1 MFEIRGVLE
10 GFYGRP
16 WAWAER
22 EAMLKFMSRH
32 GFTAFFYGPKNEP
45 LHRNRWREPYL
56 PLEMRRFGEFAGKGR
71 ERGIE
76 FVFGLS
82 PLEYHYTSD
91 EDWNTLLAKLRA
103 AQRVGIRD
111 FMLLMDDMPE
121 RFRYEDDAERFGSL
135 AAAQAWLCNRLQGE
149 ISGRLY
155 FCPTEYHGT
164 GDSPYLRE
172 LGEKLEAGIEVFW
185 TGRQVCSPVLETQD
199 ARQISRTLGRS
210 VLYWDNY
217 PVNDLD
223 MRFHPH
229 LRPYRGRHPDLP
241 TACKGIVLNAALQP
255 EASKI
260 ALHTAAQ
267 YFQNPPAYEPE
278 SAWEKALLEV
288 CGDPQDAE
296 AVRTLADL
304 ARHNPLEPGQH
315 LDNRLRSRLENFWAE
330 PPTPERIGEM
340 RGIFAHLSGV
350 ARRLGGLE
358 NRALAENLAP
368 WTEKLKG
375 WAEVGRLGL
384 DVLADPSEEKIEGL
398 LEVIRTVRES
408 FYWVAGDMLEV
419 FARRCAWATLSGEN
433 P

>member
-16 WAWAER
+16 WSWAER
-22 EAMLKFMSRH
+22 EAMLEFMHRR

-56 PLEMRRFGEFAGKGR
+56 PLEMRCFGEFAQKGR
-71 ERGIE
+71 EAGID

-82 PLEYHYTSD
+82 PLEYHYTA
-91 EDWNTLLAKLRA
+91 ETDWNTLLAKLKA

-121 RFRYEDDAERFGSL
+121 RFRYPDDAERFGSL
-135 AAAQAWLCNRLQGE
+135 AAAQAWLCDRLQKE
-149 ISGRLY
+149 ISGRWY

-172 LGEKLEAGIEVFW
+172 LGEKLDSRIAVFW
-185 TGRQVCSPVLETQD
+185 TGREVCSSVLKTEDAKRISETL
-199 ARQISRTLGRS
+199 RRP

-229 LRPYRGRHPDLP
+229 LRPYRGRDPDLH
-241 TACKGIVLNAALQP
+241 TACKGIVLNAAVQP
-255 EASKI
+255 ESSKI

-267 YFQNPPAYEPE
+267 YFQNPAAYEPE

-288 CGDPQDAE
+288 CGNPQDTE
-296 AVRTLADL
+296 AVQTLADL
-304 ARHNPLEPGQH
+304 ARHNLLELGQH
-315 LDNRLRSRLENFWAE
+315 LENALRPQLDTFWTG
-330 PPTPERIGEM
+330 PLTPERIREM
-340 RGIFAHLSGV
+340 RGIFEHLSVV
-350 ARRLGGLE
+350 AERLGGLE
-358 NRALAENLAP
+358 NPALAENLAP
-368 WTEKLKG
+368 WIQKLAG

-384 DVLADPSEEKIEGL
+384 DVLEEPSEARMEAL
-398 LEVIRTVRES
+398 LEAIRTVRES
-408 FYWVAGDMLEV
+408 FYWVAGDMFEV
-419 FARRCAWATLSGEN
+419 FARRCAWAAIGGEN
-433 P
+433 L